1 MDSVWTGDDPRLPSA
16 EPVGRVAEIARLHAV
31 VAGLSKRRGAVVE
44 IAGDPGVGKSALL
57 EVLAARARSKGAAV
71 YRARALDRP
80 TIPYQV
86 FRDTWAI
93 RPVTAEDEDAPDLP
107 APDAGDDARFRFG
120 RAVLG
125 RLARLAETQATMLVL
140 DDVHLCD
147 AASAELLAQLVR
159 TPVPGAF
166 VLALAHRPR
175 QTPPALLDALTRTTA
190 GEGSVRMEP
199 RPLDEESFD
208 ALVAGWRLPEPADPE
223 LYEAAGGNP
232 HYAEILARAGWRADD
247 WPDHSGTS
255 PDRLLRAGSIL
266 VAELARLDAAASAV
280 ALAAAV
286 LGDTF
291 ASEDLACVAALPAA
305 YGSATATA
313 RPPADGVLDALARL
327 ASRDVVRPLGGG
339 GQFAF
344 RHPLLR
350 HIILERAPATARR
363 AAHHRA
369 FDLLSGHGAAKSALA
384 RQIEYA
390 LRPGD
395 LAAVRVLVEA
405 ADEAITDAP
414 TRAARWLELALDA
427 IGPQAEPPDELGL
440 SRDAL
445 TLSWSRALRAAG
457 RPARARALAHRV
469 LAHQVPRPS
478 EEAEP
483 SEAYELWVGA
493 ERDLGHYDEAEAV
506 ATAVLAPLLEARQPR
521 LPGRAAALAVEYG
534 KVVLL
539 RGEYSRV
546 QALVRDTI
554 EAAHRAGDAQ
564 TELSARTLSAFG
576 HVYLGDAAAA
586 ASAIA
591 SSARLIDGLH
601 DGAVARDLES
611 VTLLGWGEF
620 FTERFTDA
628 ARHLER
634 GLGVARATGRRHA
647 IPLLLLGVARTVQL
661 TGRADT
667 TQDLVRV
674 AYRLARAQGA
684 HDVAGLA
691 LAIDAAGRMWSRG
704 RGETKQAVALAE
716 EAVSV
721 AAHGKGWWLL
731 AGVEILAQGRL
742 LDGDPDGCLRDL
754 LHHGGGRDLPLIFP
768 TLRPICHS
776 MLAEAALQ
784 AGYPRA
790 ARRWS
795 KQATAQADA
804 LNLPMK
810 RMFALRTKAAIL
822 AADGRHDSAARM
834 YQRAADGFRR
844 VGVPVRQAW
853 TLAQG
858 ARAAELSYGPAIA
871 AHWLERSAKIAQ
883 DIGAA
888 RIVDEARLQ
897 LDGLTSRAEVTAHT
911 TVRTDALSTL
921 TQRERQ
927 IALLAGRGERTRDIA
942 DELYLSPRTV
952 DAHLA
957 RIYRKLNVSSRI
969 ALAGLILAPVTAAP

>member
-1 MDSVWTGDDPRLPSA
+1 MDSAWAGDDQRPPSA
-16 EPVGRVAEIARLHAV
+16 EPVGRAAEIARLHAV
-31 VAGLSKRRGAVVE
+31 VAGLSKGRGAVVE

-71 YRARALDRP
+71 HRARALDRP
-80 TIPYQV
+80 AIPYQV
-86 FRDTWAI
+86 FRDTWAM
-93 RPVTAEDEDAPDLP
+93 RPISADDEDAPGLP

-125 RLARLAETQATMLVL
+125 RFTRLAETQATMLVL

-190 GEGSVRMEP
+190 GEGSVRIEP

-208 ALVAGWRLPEPADPE
+208 ALVAAWRLPEPADPE

-232 HYAEILARAGWRADD
+232 HYAAVLARAGWRADD
-247 WPDHSGTS
+247 WPDHSGTT
-255 PDRLLRAGSIL
+255 PDRLLQAGSVL

-280 ALAAAV
+280 ALTAAV

-313 RPPADGVLDALARL
+313 RSPDDGVLDALARL
-327 ASRDVVRPLGGG
+327 TSRDIVRPLGGG

-350 HIILERAPATARR
+350 HVILERASATARH
-363 AAHHRA
+363 AAHRRA
-369 FDLLSGHGAAKSALA
+369 FDLLSGRDAAKSALA
-384 RQIEYA
+384 RQVEYA
-390 LRPGD
+390 VRPGD
-395 LAAVRVLVEA
+395 LAAARVLAEA
-405 ADEAITDAP
+405 ADEAIADAP
-414 TRAARWLELALDA
+414 ARAARWLELALDA
-427 IGPQAEPPDELGL
+427 IPRRAEPPDDLGL

-469 LAHQVPRPS
+469 LAHQPFPS
-478 EEAEP
+478 EGAEP
-483 SEAYELWVGA
+483 SGAYELWVGA

-506 ATAVLAPLLEARQPR
+506 ATAVLAPLLEAQRPR
-521 LPGRAAALAVEYG
+521 LSGRTAALAVEYG
-534 KVVLL
+534 KVGLL

-554 EAAHRAGDAQ
+554 EATHRAGEVQ

-576 HVYLGDAAAA
+576 HVYLGDVAAA

-591 SSARLIDGLH
+591 SSARMIDGLH
-601 DGAVARDLES
+601 DCAVARDLES

-620 FTERFTDA
+620 FSERFTDA

-634 GLGVARATGRRHA
+634 GVSVARATGRLHA
-647 IPLLLLGVARTVQL
+647 IPLMALGIARTVQL
-661 TGRADT
+661 TGRADA

-704 RGETKQAVALAE
+704 RGETKQAVAMAE

-754 LHHGGGRDLPLIFP
+754 LDHGGGRDLPLIFP

-790 ARRWS
+790 ARSWS
-795 KQATAQADA
+795 QQATAQADA
-804 LNLPMK
+804 LSLPMK

-822 AADGRHDSAARM
+822 AADGRHESAARM

-853 TLAQG
+853 TLVQG
-858 ARAAELSYGPAIA
+858 ARAAELSYGPVIA
-871 AHWLERSAKIAQ
+871 AHWLERSAKIAH

-888 RIVDEARLQ
+888 RIVDEARLL
-897 LDGLTSRAEVTAHT
+897 LDDLTSRSEAAAHT
-911 TVRTDALSTL
+911 VRADTLSAL

-942 DELYLSPRTV
+942 AELYLSPRTV

-969 ALAGLILAPVTAAP
+969 ALAGLILGPLTAGS